1 MEQRLAKDLSE
12 AFAIDAKYK
21 AEDDM
26 KKRAIV
32 TARSYDEFKNLVA
45 AAQLKPIDAGD
56 IARKSV
62 THANR
67 SLLSSGGGVVRDA
80 PLGFDLRGG
89 RAAEGVAA
97 PRPLL
102 SATPTGLP
110 ANWAEFD
117 RAWRRLPKER
127 PHRAAF
133 LAALGEPSL
142 VRMFTLDLD
151 GELLGDVLAVLAAEA
166 DASGGEG
173 EAPAVAP
180 SVAARLALAL
190 TRSQGFPLARDLLGK
205 RDLAAAAALRDAAAA
220 AGASDEA
227 AALSA
232 QFELS

>member
-1 MEQRLAKDLSE
+1 MERLAKDLSE

-56 IARKSV
+56 IARKSA

-67 SLLSSGGGVVRDA
+67 SLLSSGSCVARDA

-89 RAAEGVAA
+89 RAAEGLAA
-97 PRPLL
+97 SRPLL
-102 SATPTGLP
+102 SATPTGPP
-110 ANWAEFD
+110 ANGAEFD

-127 PHRAAF
+127 PDRAAF

-142 VRMFTLDLD
+142 ARIFTLDVD
-151 GELLGDVLAVLAAEA
+151 GELLGDVLAVLAEA
-166 DASGGEG
+166 AASGEG
-173 EAPAVAP
+173 GATAVSPA
-180 SVAARLALAL
+180 VAARLVLAL
-190 TRSQGFPLARDLLGK
+190 TRSQGFPLARDLLSK

-220 AGASDEA
+220 AGSGDDAT
-227 AALSA
+227 ALSA